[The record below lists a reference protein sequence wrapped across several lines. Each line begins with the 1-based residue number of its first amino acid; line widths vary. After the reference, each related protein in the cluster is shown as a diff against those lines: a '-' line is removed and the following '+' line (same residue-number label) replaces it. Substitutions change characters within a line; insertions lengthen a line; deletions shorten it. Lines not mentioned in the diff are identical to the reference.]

1 MKTVLRPLSKF
12 TMTISTCCLSILLI
26 SPVVSAQEPQQ
37 ANASDLIKS
46 AQRAVGQV
54 VMAAQ
59 NDPSLKQGEAKAKPF
74 WDAMK
79 DLNENLEKSQT
90 GLSLKDNTFFSSLAS
105 ASSGFAQADIGVTMS
120 GSSDQAIAGAMATLG
135 GIITALGENY
145 SKEAARLKQG
155 GELTDTERQQLD
167 KLIAQQDE
175 LMKKLDEVEK
185 NVGKNDENIKAGIEK
200 IRKNSKKIKR
210 SRRNGAGFAGG
221 FFAAHIMYD
230 WLWGWHWW
238 WGPWGGWCPGFIDIN
253 IIIWDDWI
261 DDYDY
266 DWDLADDYIDAGEL
280 GLDGLDIDD
289 AELAA
294 SDEFLE
300 SGDFSLQD
308 GDLAE
313 LTSDLDYGWD
323 DVSTGVGNDIR
334 EGYETNF
341 DNAAMYEREVP
352 IETFQDHGMDDFG
365 RDMRGMRMNFDF

>member
-1 MKTVLRPLSKF
+1 MNQRTPLS
-12 TMTISTCCLSILLI
+12 TMVYIMMLLI
-26 SPVVSAQEPQQ
+26 GSVASAQESQQ
-37 ANASDLIKS
+37 VNASDLIKN

-54 VMAAQ
+54 VRTAQ
-59 NDPSLKQGEAKAKPF
+59 NDPALEQDEAKAKPF

-79 DLNENLEKSQT
+79 DLNENLDKAQT

-105 ASSGFAQADIGVTMS
+105 ASAGFAQADIGITMS
-120 GSSDQAIAGAMATLG
+120 GSSDQALGKEMNTLG
-135 GIITALGENY
+135 GIITALNENY

-155 GELTDTERQQLD
+155 GDLTATERQQLD

-175 LMKKLDEVEK
+175 LLKKLNEVEK
-185 NVGKNDENIKAGIEK
+185 NVGKNDENIKAGIDK
-200 IRKNSKKIKR
+200 IRKNSRKIKN
-210 SRRNGAGFAGG
+210 SRRTGAGFAGG

-261 DDYDY
+261 DDFDY

-280 GLDGLDIDD
+280 GLDDLDIDD

-294 SDEFLE
+294 SDDFLDA
-300 SGDFSLQD
+300 GDFTLQD

-323 DVSTGVGNDIR
+323 DVSTDVGNDIR
-334 EGYETNF
+334 DSYESNF
-341 DNAAMYEREVP
+341 DNQAIYEAEAPV
-352 IETFQDHGMDDFG
+352 ETFQDYGMDDVG
-365 RDMRGMRMNFDF
+365 GDMGGMDFDF